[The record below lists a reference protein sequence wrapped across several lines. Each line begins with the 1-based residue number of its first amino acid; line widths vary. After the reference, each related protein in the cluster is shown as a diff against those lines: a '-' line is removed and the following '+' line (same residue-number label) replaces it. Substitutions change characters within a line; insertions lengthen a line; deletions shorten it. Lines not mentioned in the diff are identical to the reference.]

1 MSVLEQKEKN
11 LAEAVALLIAEIH
24 KSFPAGATHPIAPYG
39 DEDFTLAVEIP
50 AASIENRLWMNAFA
64 MSCE

>member
-24 KSFPAGATHPIAPYG
+24 KSFPAASSGPIAP
-39 DEDFTLAVEIP
+39 
-50 AASIENRLWMNAFA
+50 
-64 MSCE
+64 